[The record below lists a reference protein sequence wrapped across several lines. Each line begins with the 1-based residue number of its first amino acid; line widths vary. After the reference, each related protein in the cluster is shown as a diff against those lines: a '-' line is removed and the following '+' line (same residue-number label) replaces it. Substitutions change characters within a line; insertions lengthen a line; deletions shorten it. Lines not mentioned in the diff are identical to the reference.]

1 MIDYALGRNG
11 LDIYAPSEG
20 AQAAL
25 RIPTPVLERL
35 LAARRGA
42 DRPTRKH
49 TIFCPRPRRICILL
63 ASLCLDHGMSASA
76 HFGATRRIVNLYCS
90 ESPKIV

>member
-11 LDIYAPSEG
+11 LDIYAPLEG

-35 LAARRGA
+35 LAARLVGLSFAGLPLR
-42 DRPTRKH
+42 TRAK
-49 TIFCPRPRRICILL
+49 
-63 ASLCLDHGMSASA
+63 AA
-76 HFGATRRIVNLYCS
+76 
-90 ESPKIV
+90 K